1 MRHDRIYKSLPL
13 EDYIEQC
20 SFIFAHGGVYL
31 GGVIS
36 DFNYIRTLPRMAEM
50 SDAELKTEFMQNV
63 IKALESCQEVNI
75 QVNNYGKYYDVWYD
89 WCDTPEDSC
98 ISEESKE
105 QHSGDIFVIG
115 KITSDEKEKMS
126 LEDFLVWSL
135 SGAKQAYECNLPE
148 NSLAWD
154 SLSDEDKMGLVAHEI
169 NSNSHGLS
177 IALDD
182 GIFGEV
188 NDKRKQN
195 LIQCMEIAGRY
206 FVENQSSQN
215 NLVFTMGA
223 EITMRF
229 ANWNEVE
236 VWLDEF
242 IFDDLFDDPEVSRK
256 IEKILH
262 SDN

>member
-1 MRHDRIYKSLPL
+1 MRHDRIYKALPL
-13 EDYIEQC
+13 EDFIDQS
-20 SFIFAHGGVYL
+20 SFTFAHGGVYL

-75 QVNNYGKYYDVWYD
+75 QVDDYGKYYDVWYD

-169 NSNSHGLS
+169 NINANDYY
-177 IALDD
+177 IASDTHVRNRDEAKAVIVPQDD
-182 GIFGEV
+182 QEYYRCPSCGNNLGFSDDYFGDVTEI
-188 NDKRKQN
+188 RKN
-195 LIQCMEIAGRY
+195 GRY
-206 FVENQSSQN
+206 C
-215 NLVFTMGA
+215 
-223 EITMRF
+223 
-229 ANWNEVE
+229 
-236 VWLDEF
+236 
-242 IFDDLFDDPEVSRK
+242 
-256 IEKILH
+256 EKCGQKLCV
-262 SDN
+262 